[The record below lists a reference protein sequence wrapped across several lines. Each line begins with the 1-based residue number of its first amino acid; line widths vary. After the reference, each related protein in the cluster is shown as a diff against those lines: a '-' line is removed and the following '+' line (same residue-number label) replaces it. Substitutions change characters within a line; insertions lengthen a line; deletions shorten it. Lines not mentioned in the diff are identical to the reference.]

1 MIDQIK
7 EGRKLG
13 LVVKFSAAIKNFWT
27 LHNRKIL
34 IGLAVVGAII
44 ILIQIFYP
52 HQYLL
57 PFSKLAGSDISFK
70 SRDEVEDI
78 IYERLKRATVKLVT
92 KEDTEAE
99 LAGEALVSMGEINS
113 ASLDEY
119 FDYPLSWRMIPGSFL
134 WFSPTIEEIQ
144 FIYDESEL
152 EEFAVEAANSLT
164 KQPINA
170 KFGVEGDKIKI
181 FPQENGINIEASD
194 VSSVLLGS
202 RIIVNQEVSQRVEV
216 GGVVLE
222 PSIKEKDYDSVKTQA
237 EEAID
242 REIYFKFPEGSNIEG
257 VFQTTV
263 EDRIK
268 LIDVSH
274 DEVSNSFKLVIKDD
288 EASRIFNELEE
299 KIKEDPGVTI
309 IKTTNGEETSRAQGL
324 PGQGLNY
331 DDFYQQLLDGFL
343 SGRGSLQVDLV
354 IRPIAPLIRYERQF
368 TNSNKGLQ
376 SYLDEVARSGNVT
389 VSVQQLSGEYWSA
402 SAGGNSQ
409 VTAASTYKLFIAQFI
424 MSRID
429 SGQLSWGSSAL
440 GVNVETC
447 MYNMIVRSA
456 NDCSEYWIEVYGSNN
471 INRYLE
477 TVGYGSVFS
486 NKGEPA
492 ATTSNSLKQMLTN
505 LYYRDGF
512 SESNAQRLQGWMTTQ
527 IFRQGVPSGSSGVV
541 SDKVGFLGAV
551 LNDAAIVSHPGG
563 DYILVIM
570 TKNESWAK
578 IAEITREVERLMY
591 EP

>member
-1 MIDQIK
+1 MVDQIK

-13 LVVKFSAAIKNFWT
+13 LIGKFLAATKNFWT
-27 LHNRKIL
+27 LHKRKIL
-34 IGLAVVGAII
+34 IGFIVVGVII
-44 ILIQIFYP
+44 TLIQIFYP
-52 HQYLL
+52 RQYLL
-57 PFSKLAGSDISFK
+57 PFSKLANSDISFK
-70 SRDEVEDI
+70 SRGEVEGMVYD
-78 IYERLKRATVKLVT
+78 RLRQTTVKLAT
-92 KEDTEAE
+92 QEDTEIE
-99 LAGEALVSMGEINS
+99 LTGETLVSMGEINGN
-113 ASLDEY
+113 SLDEH
-119 FDYPLSWRMIPGSFL
+119 FDYPLSWRIIPGSFL
-134 WFSPTIEEIQ
+134 WFSPTIEQIE
-144 FIYDESEL
+144 FTYDENGL
-152 EEFAVEAANSLT
+152 QEFATEVANALT

-181 FPQENGINIEASD
+181 FPQENGIDIRSSD
-194 VSSVLLGS
+194 VVSVLS
-202 RIIVNQEVSQRVEV
+202 DSQITISQEVDQRIEIS
-216 GGVVLE
+216 GDVLE
-222 PSIKEKDYDSVKTQA
+222 PSIKERDYDSVKAQA

-242 REIYFKFPEGSNIEG
+242 REIYFKFPEGSSAEG
-257 VFQTTV
+257 VFHTTV
-263 EDRIK
+263 EDRIR
-268 LIDVSH
+268 LIDVSYNE
-274 DEVSNSFKLVIKDD
+274 DSNSFRLVIKDD

-309 IKTTNGEETSRAQGL
+309 VKTTNGEETSRTQGL
-324 PGQGLNY
+324 PGQGLDY
-331 DDFYQQLLDGFL
+331 DSFYQQLLSRFI
-343 SGRGSLQVDLV
+343 SGRGGPQVDLV
-354 IRPIAPLIRYERQF
+354 VRPIAPLVRYERQF

-376 SYLDEVARSGNVT
+376 SYLDEVARNGNVT

-402 SAGGNSQ
+402 SVGGNSQ

-477 TVGYGSVFS
+477 SVGYGPVFS

-527 IFRQGVPSGSSGVV
+527 IFRQGIPSGSSGVV

-551 LNDAAIVSHPGG
+551 LNDAAIVSHPKG
-563 DYILVIM
+563 DYVVVIM

-578 IAEITREVERLMY
+578 IAEITREIERLMY
-591 EP
+591 GL